1 MKNEKKLDMRVLAS
15 FAAQTKMETAN
26 LAKNKITISSSSS
39 SPSSV
44 NKNKDSVLDVN
55 VADLDWSTDENR
67 EPFQLNRNLWLK
79 IWEMEF
85 DPLRSLFE
93 APWQKEYGFWCLLG
107 LNSNYV
113 STLAIT
119 NIHMYDL
126 MVIVGSS
133 SWVQL
138 ETC

>member
-39 SPSSV
+39 SSSV
-44 NKNKDSVLDVN
+44 NKNKDSVLDMS
-55 VADLDWSTDENR
+55 VADLDWSTVENR

-85 DPLRSLFE
+85 DPLRPLLE
-93 APWQKEYGFWCLLG
+93 APWQKDNGFWCLLV
-107 LNSNYV
+107 LI
-113 STLAIT
+113 LIT
-119 NIHMYDL
+119 SAHLQSQTYICM
-126 MVIVGSS
+126 I
-133 SWVQL
+133 
-138 ETC
+138 